1 MLVVG
6 NDSRPLDK
14 EVGGWRNTYAVVI
27 EFVCVVAVLFQV
39 NQGNFVFTLID
50 TCPKKVILKLVPNIF
65 YMCVPTS

>member
-1 MLVVG
+1 MFVVG

-39 NQGNFVFTLID
+39 NPGNFVFTLID
-50 TCPKKVILKLVPNIF
+50 TCPKKVIL
-65 YMCVPTS
+65 